1 MIKIKHY
8 FTPTPKKF
16 RIIGDILLVFS
27 AGVTGSGMYFNN
39 YFLQFAVFI
48 GIIGKIITNFTTDN
62 NYNFG

>member
-27 AGVTGSGMYFNN
+27 AGITGSGMYFNN
-39 YFLQFAVFI
+39 HFLQFAVFI
-48 GIIGKIITNFTTDN
+48 GIIGKIITNFTTDAI
-62 NYNFG
+62 

>member
-39 YFLQFAVFI
+39 HFLQFAVFI
-48 GIIGKIITNFTTDN
+48 GIVGKIITNFTTDAI
-62 NYNFG
+62 